1 MSSFMSTASSDIP
14 YETFPSIQLLFLPKF
29 RHMYL
34 SRCSLGFTALL
45 SYEHKTHVHN
55 FLLKPVPVS
64 GVLISETDTTTAEEL
79 KSSI

>member
-1 MSSFMSTASSDIP
+1 MSTASSVIP
-14 YETFPSIQLLFLPKF
+14 YETFPSLQPLSLPKF

-34 SRCSLGFTALL
+34 SQCLLGFTALM

-55 FLLKPVPVS
+55 FLLKPVPAS